1 MMALTGQHRPVL
13 AFARMTSEGA
23 RMTRCGLEDTSES
36 TQKGSRSS
44 KNVLYALSS
53 SALAHATLATVMPR
67 RKRSLQGH
75 LKHAFIPHKGNG
87 YHPHVLREHHLI
99 GHAAAF
105 TALKVGFVLFA
116 TLIPNAA
123 FLAPNVLTEQAR
135 KIVMLTNAMREEKGL
150 SELSVQSMLIGSA
163 QNRADDMSDKEYFS
177 HVSPDGKRLNWF
189 LGRAGYPYRE
199 AGENLAMGFS
209 DADSAMNGWTKSP
222 THYANLV
229 DNAFEEI
236 GVGVHAGIFQEKP
249 TIFLVQHFGTQVK
262 AEEPAVPVV
271 EPKNQHT
278 TPSIPS
284 EGPIVAVAK
293 PMPATAPVAVASVRP
308 NPATPKEVVTLVAR
322 VTKPSETPTPA
333 QAPVTASAP
342 PEAAPTPAP
351 IVVASAP
358 VQPEAPS
365 VAPIVT
371 YQAPVVESGPA
382 LEPISYNA
390 DDSLVRWQE
399 VGGHVRA
406 DVLVYAKGDVASAQA
421 FVSGS
426 IVKLTGDGEGHWVG
440 SISLPQSPDE
450 LFRVVIPP
458 TVRLVSSS
466 GQVVQATV
474 MWQNPKVVTETPWGR
489 YVQAK
494 SWLSSSMPVFSIV
507 RWLFLIGGG
516 FFAFALLVNLL
527 VKVIR
532 DHKQHPHV
540 ALQTAALIGMLLLYA
555 KW

>member
-1 MMALTGQHRPVL
+1 MRTLPGQHRHVL
-13 AFARMTSEGA
+13 AFARMTRWVVEVADKGTA
-23 RMTRCGLEDTSES
+23 TSDNIAY
-36 TQKGSRSS
+36 TI
-44 KNVLYALSS
+44 SS
-53 SALAHATLATVMPR
+53 SVLAHATLATVMPR

-135 KIVMLTNAMREEKGL
+135 KIVTLTNALRGEKGL
-150 SELSVQSMLIGSA
+150 PELSVQSMLIGSA

-209 DADSAMNGWTKSP
+209 DADSAMSGWTKSP

-278 TPSIPS
+278 TPSLPS
-284 EGPIVAVAK
+284 EGPIVAVTK
-293 PMPATAPVAVASVRP
+293 PAPAIAPVAVASVRP
-308 NPATPKEVVTLVAR
+308 KPETPKEVVTLVAR
-322 VTKPSETPTPA
+322 VTKPPETPTPA
-333 QAPVTASAP
+333 QAPV
-342 PEAAPTPAP
+342 AAPVPPQAASTPAP

-358 VQPEAPS
+358 VQPEAPP
-365 VAPIVT
+365 VAPVVT
-371 YQAPVVESGPA
+371 YQAPEEVPMVEGGPA

-426 IVKLTGDGEGHWVG
+426 IVELTGDGEGHWVG

-458 TVRLVSSS
+458 TVRLASSS

-474 MWQNPKVVTETPWGR
+474 MWQNPKIVTETPWGR

-494 SWLSSSMPVFSIV
+494 TWLSSSMPVFSIV

-540 ALQTAALIGMLLLYA
+540 VLQTAALIGMLLLYA